1 MRTADPSDE
10 LFVKLRQALLGRAR
24 DKEAVVRVQAALGIA
39 FLQDAE
45 GEEAD
50 FEMDEQGTNAVM
62 EEDAEGSDADADA
75 EMADIGT

>member
-1 MRTADPSDE
+1 MRIADPSDE

-45 GEEAD
+45 GEE
-50 FEMDEQGTNAVM
+50 
-62 EEDAEGSDADADA
+62 DAEEGGESLFQILLDMLRYDPAA
-75 EMADIGT
+75 